1 MKKKHIPIRMCT
13 GCNKMKNKDELIR
26 IVKTTDFDNTS
37 CSLLIDK
44 SLKRSGKGAYLC
56 KNLDC
61 LKNVKKTKRLERTFS
76 CKIPLSF
83 YSDIEEVILA
93 NEQ

>member
-1 MKKKHIPIRMCT
+1 MKKKHIPLRMCT

-26 IVKTTDFDNTS
+26 IVKSNEFDNAS

-61 LKNVKKTKRLERTFS
+61 LKNIKKTKRLERIFS
-76 CKIPLSF
+76 CKVSPSF
-83 YSDIEEVILA
+83 YSDIEEVISV